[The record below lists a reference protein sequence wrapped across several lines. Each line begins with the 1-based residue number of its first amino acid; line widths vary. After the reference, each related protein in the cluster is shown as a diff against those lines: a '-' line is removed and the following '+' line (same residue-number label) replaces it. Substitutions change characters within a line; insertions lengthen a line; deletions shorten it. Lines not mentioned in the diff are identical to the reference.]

1 MAATMRQPLVR
12 GSKVT
17 WALCAS
23 YTKQKE
29 DSVTDSQEKLG
40 RVSASGA
47 DGEKKSEWQT
57 VKAIIAAS
65 SGNLV
70 EWFDFYIYA
79 FFSVY
84 FAEQF
89 FVEGNPTLS
98 LMQSAGVFFV
108 GFLMRPIGGYIFGRA
123 ADRMGRKNSMLIS
136 ILLMCAG
143 SLCMAILP
151 TSATVGSWAAILLLL
166 VRMVQGLAVGG
177 EYGAT
182 ATYMSEVATEGK
194 RGFYS
199 SFQYVTLIGGQ
210 LLASLLAVIMTH
222 TLGTE
227 QIEDGWWRLPFV
239 IGAAA
244 AIVSIWLRRGL
255 TETTSADTRKDENSG
270 SFCEVLRHPR
280 AFLVVLGITCVGSL
294 VFYVFTTYMQKFLL
308 LQNEGTPGEEIFNK
322 GSIADLMTICLLI
335 FVFMQPLAGML
346 SDKIGRKNN
355 MLIFVIGMIALP
367 IPMLSMIGK
376 AQSMVTAGIL
386 IIIAMAFISMYTSI
400 SGIVKAEM
408 FPAHIRGIGV
418 GFTYAIGNSLFG
430 GSAEYVALWFRDA
443 GMATWF
449 AIYVVIVAI
458 VGFVAVLFMHD
469 NRKHSTIDNADSSA
483 YKRVGR

>member
-1 MAATMRQPLVR
+1 MTESNKNPGAADAH
-12 GSKVT
+12 G
-17 WALCAS
+17 AS
-23 YTKQKE
+23 TGK
-29 DSVTDSQEKLG
+29 
-40 RVSASGA
+40 
-47 DGEKKSEWQT
+47 GEKKSEWQT
-57 VKAIIAAS
+57 VKAIMAAS

-84 FAEQF
+84 FADQF
-89 FVEGNPTLS
+89 FVGDDEAAK
-98 LMQSAGVFFV
+98 LMQAAAVFFV

-123 ADRMGRKNSMLIS
+123 ADRIGRKNSMLIS

-151 TSATVGSWAAILLLL
+151 TYAAVGVWSPLLLLL
-166 VRMVQGLAVGG
+166 VRMIQGLAVGG

-210 LLASLLAVIMTH
+210 LLASLLAVVMTH
-222 TLGTE
+222 TLGTD
-227 QIEDGWWRLPFV
+227 QIEAGWWRLPFV

-244 AIVSIWLRRGL
+244 AIVSLWLRRGL
-255 TETTSADTRKDENSG
+255 EETTSADTRKDENSG
-270 SFCEVLRHPR
+270 SFREVLRHPR
-280 AFLVVLGITCVGSL
+280 AFLVVLGITSVGSL
-294 VFYVFTTYMQKFLL
+294 VFYVFTTYMQKYLL
-308 LQNEGTPGEEIFNK
+308 LSNQGTPSEEVFDK
-322 GSIADLMTICLLI
+322 GSIADLMSVCLLI
-335 FVFMQPLAGML
+335 FVVMQPIAGAI

-367 IPMLSMIGK
+367 IPLLSMIGK
-376 AQSMVTAGIL
+376 AESVVTAGIL

-430 GSAEYVALWFRDA
+430 GSAEYVALWFRNA
-443 GMATWF
+443 GIGTWF
-449 AIYVVIVAI
+449 AVYVVIIAV
-458 VGFVAVLFMHD
+458 VGFVAVLYMHD
-469 NRKHSTIDNADSSA
+469 NRRHSTIDNAESSA
-483 YKRVGR
+483 YKRIGS